1 MDMCLAIAY
10 LAHLHGLEPTTEKFR
25 RRDNRREVACQK
37 KCTAQEQIPPHP
49 ATLLA
54 GHAIWCWSDKES
66 GGSRVARSARR
77 KFPSDRYARYAH
89 HALPTKAFRL
99 LFLLLVVPDQGQPRT
114 MPDHLRS

>member
-25 RRDNRREVACQK
+25 RRDNRRAVACQK
-37 KCTAQEQIPPHP
+37 RCTAQEQIPPHP
-49 ATLLA
+49 ATPLA
-54 GHAIWCWSDKES
+54 AHAIWRWNDKES

-77 KFPSDRYARYAH
+77 KFPWDRYAKCAH

-99 LFLLLVVPDQGQPRT
+99 LFLPLVVSDQGKPPT